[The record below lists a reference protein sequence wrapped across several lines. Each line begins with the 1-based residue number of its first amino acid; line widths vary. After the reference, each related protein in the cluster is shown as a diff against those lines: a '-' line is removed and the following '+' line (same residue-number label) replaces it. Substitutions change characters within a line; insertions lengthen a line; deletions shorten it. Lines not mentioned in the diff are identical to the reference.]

1 MTIQYAETAVSA
13 PDLQIIDS
21 IIDIISKQSIETQGQ
36 LTSCLISKG
45 YDVTQAT
52 VSRDIRELRLIKIA
66 DKGDKY
72 RYALPGK
79 ESNSDIRLR
88 YTAVLTHAVITIQCA
103 QNLVVVKTIPGSAQ
117 GCAMAIE
124 TLDFDGIVGVIAGDD
139 TLFIAMNTE
148 KEAKTFSEK
157 LMSVVS

>member
-1 MTIQYAETAVSA
+1 MQEKTSKKQRLSA
-13 PDLQIIDS
+13 IVE
-21 IIDIISKQSIETQGQ
+21 IISNNAVETQGQ
-36 LTSCLISKG
+36 LTNFLISRG

-52 VSRDIRELRLIKIA
+52 VSRDIKELRLIKIA
-66 DKGDKY
+66 DNGDKY

-79 ESNSDIRLR
+79 ESNADIRLR

-124 TLDFDGIVGVIAGDD
+124 TLGFDEIAGVIAGDD
-139 TLFIAMNTE
+139 TVFVAIYSDYTADGLIDKINE
-148 KEAKTFSEK
+148 VIK
-157 LMSVVS
+157 

>member
-1 MTIQYAETAVSA
+1 MQEKTSKKQRLNAIVE
-13 PDLQIIDS
+13 
-21 IIDIISKQSIETQGQ
+21 IISNNAVETQGQ
-36 LTSCLISKG
+36 LTNYLIAKG

-52 VSRDIRELRLIKIA
+52 VSRDIKELRLIKIA

-72 RYALPGK
+72 RYALPGR
-79 ESNSDIRLR
+79 ESNADIRLR

-139 TLFIAMNTE
+139 TLFIAMNDE
-148 KEAKTFSEK
+148 KEAKVFSEK
-157 LMSVVS
+157 LMAVVN

>member
-1 MTIQYAETAVSA
+1 MKSSRNFCKSFSNASPPRPRV
-13 PDLQIIDS
+13 PDKLQFI
-21 IIDIISKQSIETQGQ
+21 K
-36 LTSCLISKG
+36 
-45 YDVTQAT
+45 
-52 VSRDIRELRLIKIA
+52 ELRLIKIS

-79 ESNSDIRLR
+79 ESNADIRLR

-124 TLDFDGIVGVIAGDD
+124 TLEFDNIVGVIAGDD
-139 TLFIAMNTE
+139 TLFIAMSNE
-148 KEAKTFSEK
+148 EDAKAFSEK
-157 LMSVVS
+157 LNQVVN

>member
-1 MTIQYAETAVSA
+1 MQEKTSKKQRLNAIVE
-13 PDLQIIDS
+13 
-21 IIDIISKQSIETQGQ
+21 IISNHAVETQGQ
-36 LTSCLISKG
+36 LTSYLIKRG

-52 VSRDIRELRLIKIA
+52 VSRDIKELRLIKIA
-66 DKGDKY
+66 ASGDKY
-72 RYALPGK
+72 QYALPGR
-79 ESNSDIRLR
+79 ESNADIRLR

-139 TLFIAMNTE
+139 TLFIAMNNSS
-148 KEAKTFSEK
+148 EAKAFSEK
-157 LMSVVS
+157 LMNVVN

>member
-1 MTIQYAETAVSA
+1 MQEKTSKKQRLSA
-13 PDLQIIDS
+13 
-21 IIDIISKQSIETQGQ
+21 IIDIITNQAIETQGQ
-36 LTSCLISKG
+36 LTSCLIGKG

-72 RYALPGK
+72 RYALPGR
-79 ESNSDIRLR
+79 EDNSDIRLR

-139 TLFIAMNTE
+139 TVFVAMHSE
-148 KEAKTFSEK
+148 REAKVFSDK
-157 LMSVVS
+157 LMTVVN

>member
-1 MTIQYAETAVSA
+1 MQEKTSKKQRLNAIVE
-13 PDLQIIDS
+13 
-21 IIDIISKQSIETQGQ
+21 IISTHSVETQGQ
-36 LTSCLISKG
+36 LTSHLISKG

-52 VSRDIRELRLIKIA
+52 VSRDIKELRLIKIA
-66 DKGDKY
+66 DRGDKY

-79 ESNSDIRLR
+79 ETDADIRLR

-124 TLDFDGIVGVIAGDD
+124 TLDFDNIVGVIAGDD
-139 TLFIAMNTE
+139 TLFVAMKNE
-148 KEAKTFSEK
+148 REAKILSEK
-157 LMSVVS
+157 LMNVVN

>member
-1 MTIQYAETAVSA
+1 MQEKISKKQRLGAIVE
-13 PDLQIIDS
+13 
-21 IIDIISKQSIETQGQ
+21 IISKHSVETQGQ
-36 LTSCLISKG
+36 LTSYLIAKG

-52 VSRDIRELRLIKIA
+52 VSRDIKELRLIKIA

-79 ESNSDIRLR
+79 ESNADIQLR

-124 TLDFDGIVGVIAGDD
+124 TLNFDNIVGVIAGDD
-139 TLFIAMNTE
+139 TLFVAMNSE
-148 KEAKTFSEK
+148 KDAKVFSEE
-157 LMSVVS
+157 LMAVVN

>member
-1 MTIQYAETAVSA
+1 MQSKSSKKQRLNA
-13 PDLQIIDS
+13 
-21 IIDIISKQSIETQGQ
+21 IIDIISKNSVETQGQ
-36 LTSCLISKG
+36 LTHHLVAEG

-52 VSRDIRELRLIKIA
+52 VSRDIRELKLIKIT

-72 RYALPGK
+72 RYAMPGK
-79 ESNSDIRLR
+79 ETDADIRLR

-124 TLDFDGIVGVIAGDD
+124 TLEFDNIVGVIAGDD
-139 TLFIAMNTE
+139 TLFIAMKNE
-148 KEAKTFSEK
+148 KEAISFSEK
-157 LMSVVS
+157 LMAVVN